1 MRPAWVVAAWAGI
14 CALFMT
20 LSTLWLRRFER
31 GPLELIWHRAYL
43 APQTHRMTDDKIV
56 DRLIKR

>member
-1 MRPAWVVAAWAGI
+1 MAAWAGI